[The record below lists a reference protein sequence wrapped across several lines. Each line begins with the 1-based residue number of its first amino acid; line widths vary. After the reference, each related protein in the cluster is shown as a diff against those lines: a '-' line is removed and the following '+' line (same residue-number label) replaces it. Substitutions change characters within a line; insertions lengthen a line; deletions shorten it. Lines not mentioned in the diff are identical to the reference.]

1 MKCPRC
7 GTESRIRANDE
18 FCHKCGHPLKIVA
31 KDGESTDLKSFF
43 LDVDSGIMLINGK
56 EGMEIFSKKTM
67 TFGKIKFVNGVMNH
81 EIIRVDTI
89 PVIIPVNMSFVN
101 LDVFFTTAI
110 PFIIC

>member
-56 EGMEIFSKKTM
+56 EVNNVTAFSLNLIVENTVCALLVKNR
-67 TFGKIKFVNGVMNH
+67 IKLLL
-81 EIIRVDTI
+81 R
-89 PVIIPVNMSFVN
+89 
-101 LDVFFTTAI
+101 
-110 PFIIC
+110 

>member
-43 LDVDSGIMLINGK
+43 LDVDSGIRKRTHL
-56 EGMEIFSKKTM
+56 
-67 TFGKIKFVNGVMNH
+67 
-81 EIIRVDTI
+81 
-89 PVIIPVNMSFVN
+89 
-101 LDVFFTTAI
+101 L
-110 PFIIC
+110 

>member
-56 EGMEIFSKKTM
+56 EVNNVTAFSFK
-67 TFGKIKFVNGVMNH
+67 FDSGKYGLCITLSLIHNLTLP
-81 EIIRVDTI
+81 TI
-89 PVIIPVNMSFVN
+89 CSV
-101 LDVFFTTAI
+101 
-110 PFIIC
+110 